1 MTILEFIKE
10 FSDEEKC
17 KEYFRDV
24 RMKQGVKCKKC
35 GCTNHYW
42 LQNKWQFQCKECSFR
57 TTLRSGTIMENSR
70 LPYSK
75 YFLIILYMTSTKK
88 GMSASEM
95 QRQIR
100 HQRYQTVW
108 EIMHRVREVM
118 GKRDAMYELTDMVE
132 FDEGYFE
139 IEVAEQIKKK
149 LKRGK
154 GSQRQANVAVMAE
167 SVPLEDPE
175 TGEIFKSC
183 RFFKMEVL
191 DTHKAE
197 TVDRTIKDSFSDSC
211 IVFSDKS
218 TSYLNISDF
227 IEAHVVEKSSVETTC
242 ETLKWVHI
250 AISNAKR
257 NFLGVY
263 HKIKGKHLQNYL
275 NEFVYKLNRRYFKS
289 IFERFIIAAVFP
301 FGKLA

>member
-17 KEYFRDV
+17 KAYFRDV

-42 LQNKWQFQCKECSFR
+42 LQNKWQFQCKTCSFR

-95 QRQIR
+95 QRQIG

-108 EIMHRVREVM
+108 EIMHRIREVM
-118 GKRDAMYELTDMVE
+118 GKRDALYELTDMVE
-132 FDEGYFE
+132 FDEAYFK
-139 IEVAEQIKKK
+139 IEVSEKVKKK

-154 GSQRQANVAVMAE
+154 GSQQQANVAVMAE
-167 SVPLEDPE
+167 SVPLEDLE

-191 DTHKAE
+191 DSHKSGTIDK
-197 TVDRTIKDSFSDSC
+197 TVKNSFSDSC

-257 NFLGVY
+257 NLLGVY

-301 FGKLA
+301 FGKLT